1 MAKPLSG
8 RQRHMLAMS
17 REAHN
22 PLGRS
27 KNDRSR
33 NEKVLRKFSKVAAL
47 SNVKTPE
54 ARKALKTM
62 SDLWTDREPTTTK
75 GFRSSVKVRQ
85 GYVVE

>member
-1 MAKPLSG
+1 MSKPLSG

-17 REAHN
+17 KAAHN

-27 KNDRSR
+27 KDDRAR

-47 SNVKTPE
+47 VNENTPE

-62 SDLWTDREPTTTK
+62 SDLWTDRIPTATK
-75 GFRSSVKVRQ
+75 GFRATAKVRQ
-85 GYVVE
+85 GYMVE

>member
-1 MAKPLSG
+1 MSKPLSG

-17 REAHN
+17 KAAHS

-27 KNDRSR
+27 KDDRAR

-47 SNVKTPE
+47 GNANTPE